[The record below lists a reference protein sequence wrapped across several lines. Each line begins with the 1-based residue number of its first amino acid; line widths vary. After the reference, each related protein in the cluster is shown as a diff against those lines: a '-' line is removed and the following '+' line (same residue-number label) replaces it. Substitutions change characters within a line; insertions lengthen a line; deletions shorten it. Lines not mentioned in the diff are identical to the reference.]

1 MPEEISDITN
11 AARDESF
18 TMFFDFN
25 SMYQMAQFPQQ
36 SCDSSSKA
44 KTVSSNILTLV

>member
-1 MPEEISDITN
+1 MPKEISDISN
-11 AARDESF
+11 VAREGSL
-18 TMFFDFN
+18 TMFLDFN